1 MATGTEARFETSD
14 LMAELRRYLI
24 AVDAF
29 RAEGREP
36 VWRREERGLSD
47 WTPVRAPGHRAFR
60 PPAKETEV

>member
-1 MATGTEARFETSD
+1 MATDTEARFDMSH

-36 VWRREERGLSD
+36 VWLREDAAEDEGE
-47 WTPVRAPGHRAFR
+47 AAGG
-60 PPAKETEV
+60 